1 MKYTVNFI
9 GRNALLLLILVGLVG
24 MSSAYAGSQQATP
37 QNTAKPKPAAQNTMK
52 PKTSTKMAKTRTT
65 RASKKKDI
73 TLEEAQQRALRKVP
87 GTVESSQTMERNG
100 MQIYSFEIR
109 DKKGKTKKVNV
120 DQTGKIV
127 HR

>member
-24 MSSAYAGSQQATP
+24 MSSAYAGGQQATP

-65 RASKKKDI
+65 RASKKKRHH
-73 TLEEAQQRALRKVP
+73 ARR
-87 GTVESSQTMERNG
+87 GTATG
-100 MQIYSFEIR
+100 A
-109 DKKGKTKKVNV
+109 KKSTR
-120 DQTGKIV
+120 
-127 HR
+127 HS